1 MFAMKLGMK
10 VDALTALKLSRY
22 LLSSHMSHSSNFSLT
37 SNNEIPELLF
47 VVQFETD
54 LVSQMDPKK
63 LKERV

>member
-63 LKERV
+63 FKERV

>member
-1 MFAMKLGMK
+1 MK

-54 LVSQMDPKK
+54 LVSQMDP
-63 LKERV
+63 ES